1 MPRFSLK
8 QYQSRVLIAMAIY
21 TAFMLLVW
29 PLVNKTTSLSLKAIL
44 AVAAT
49 LPVLYVIAQMARLIR
64 NSDELERHTH
74 LVALSTATAVVGALT
89 FIGGFLAA
97 AGVVKLDGSALL
109 FVYPAVVLC
118 YGLVRWRL
126 VRSYGGNSLC
136 EEGGITPYLY
146 LVLFGVVL
154 MLVAL
159 LYPGSPDDARRS
171 FLYGGAAGMIVFG
184 GVPIIKLWYRRKY
197 RHGQE

>member
-8 QYQSRVLIAMAIY
+8 QYQPRVLIAMAIY

-29 PLVNKTTSLSLKAIL
+29 PQVGKTTSLSLKAVL
-44 AVAAT
+44 AIAAA

-74 LVALSTATAVVGALT
+74 LVALSTATAVVSALA

-97 AGVVKLDGSALL
+97 AGAVKLDGSVLML
-109 FVYPAVVLC
+109 VFPAMVLC

-126 VRSYGGNSLC
+126 VRSYGGSSLC
-136 EEGGITPYLY
+136 EENGIRPYLY
-146 LVLFGVVL
+146 LLLFGMAL
-154 MLVAL
+154 MAVAV
-159 LYPGSPDDARRS
+159 LYPSGADDARRG
-171 FLYGGAAGMIVFG
+171 FLYGGAAGLIVFG
-184 GVPIIKLWYRRKY
+184 GLPIGRYWYRRKY
-197 RHGQE
+197 RHE